1 VLILSGE
8 RKDSKS
14 NHTTLL
20 AIAPAAFLLK
30 YILVR
35 NRYKRDPPRLIAIT
49 FLLGALGIIP
59 TTLLELFF
67 QAPNPLLNA
76 FVPTAIVEEFMK
88 FVAVRAKAYDSPS
101 FSEPMDGIIY
111 GITASLGFATV
122 ENIFYVMGFGAIS
135 TAIARAFLSVPSHA
149 AFGGIMGYYLGL
161 AKPFGTEHNKKKE
174 RQLIITGL
182 AIAIVLH
189 GIFDAIAFTTPGIIG
204 LIGLLTVAF
213 ISWLILTRLIKKA
226 LATSPY
232 RWNAPHT
239 SQTQILQRFCTN
251 CGTKREGE
259 AIFCVNCGG

>member
-1 VLILSGE
+1 M
-8 RKDSKS
+8 
-14 NHTTLL
+14 
-20 AIAPAAFLLK
+20 
-30 YILVR
+30 
-35 NRYKRDPPRLIAIT
+35 
-49 FLLGALGIIP
+49 
-59 TTLLELFF
+59 
-67 QAPNPLLNA
+67 LNA

-149 AFGGIMGYYLGL
+149 AYGGIMGYYLGL

-182 AIAIVLH
+182 VIAIVLH

-204 LIGLLTVAF
+204 LIGLLTVAL

-226 LATSPY
+226 ISISPT
-232 RWNAPHT
+232 RRDAVQFL
-239 SQTQILQRFCTN
+239 STQDSAQFCTA
-251 CGTKREGE
+251 CGTKREVG
-259 AIFCVNCGG
+259 AMFCVNCGQPFHVPTGQ